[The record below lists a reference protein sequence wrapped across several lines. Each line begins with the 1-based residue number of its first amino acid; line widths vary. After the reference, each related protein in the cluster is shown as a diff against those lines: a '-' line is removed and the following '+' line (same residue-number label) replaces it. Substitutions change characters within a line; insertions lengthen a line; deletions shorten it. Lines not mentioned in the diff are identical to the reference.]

1 MSSKVPRKDEKSM
14 GSFGC
19 CCGAAPPQTNRQCR
33 TPVFDATTSMAAVLL
48 IQRRARGRIV
58 RRHFCERM
66 PPRAQQLPFNCGPTT
81 VMNAARF
88 CPLMRNFESSA
99 DTVELLNVFHSVYSQ
114 SPIGDYTHKLLKAE
128 RLHYL
133 HGNLRTDSRR
143 WLQPPEDQSLTNYG
157 NWKVAEQFVG
167 ALLYGESLH

>member
-1 MSSKVPRKDEKSM
+1 
-14 GSFGC
+14 
-19 CCGAAPPQTNRQCR
+19 
-33 TPVFDATTSMAAVLL
+33 
-48 IQRRARGRIV
+48 
-58 RRHFCERM
+58 
-66 PPRAQQLPFNCGPTT
+66 
-81 VMNAARF
+81 MNAARF

-143 WLQPPEDQSLTNYG
+143 WLQPPDVADWRQDLPAGGPGRLQPLRAGNRLWADIG
-157 NWKVAEQFVG
+157 KLKGRNWKVAEQFVG
-167 ALLYGESLH
+167 ALLYGESLHWPVTLRHCVTRPCVWTVQAFTM